1 MASPVYKALRPE
13 RGSVCVI
20 MDSVVSQSLPSNH
33 HSSMHQPSFFHNKS
47 VSVLF
52 TLGLA
57 GSLAGCAASR
67 DAGATTADDRI
78 PPGGGPEMSTATATQ
93 TALAA
98 TSTPTAVT
106 PIAPATNASS
116 TNAIAADTTPKEP
129 PITVPSVAGRTRK
142 DSIALISAI
151 RAGRKSTLWP
161 VKTPPPLPGSILPA
175 RRIVAYYGNP
185 LSKRM
190 GILGELPPDQM
201 LAKFDKEIAAWNKA
215 DPSTPVQPAL
225 HLVTVVAQGA
235 PGRDGKYRLRMA
247 DSLVERVASWAATRN
262 AIVFVDLQVALSTVQ
277 EELPRLIPFLKRPNF
292 HLGLDPEF
300 SMKGGQKPGAK
311 IGTMSAADINYAIDV
326 LAGLV
331 TQYNLP
337 PKVLVV
343 HRFTRPMVT
352 GYKNIKLDPRVQVVI
367 HMDGWGQPWLKYDSY
382 RDYVASEPVQFT
394 GFKIFYKNDTKK
406 GDPIVTPGELLY
418 LHPKPVYIQYQ

>member
-1 MASPVYKALRPE
+1 
-13 RGSVCVI
+13 
-20 MDSVVSQSLPSNH
+20 
-33 HSSMHQPSFFHNKS
+33 MHLSIVRDKS
-47 VSVLF
+47 AGLLF
-52 TLGLA
+52 TLALA
-57 GSLAGCAASR
+57 ASLSGCAASR
-67 DAGATTADDRI
+67 DAGATTADDVV
-78 PPGGGPEMSTATATQ
+78 PPGGPPEMSTATATRN
-93 TALAA
+93 AVA
-98 TSTPTAVT
+98 TSTPAAITPAVGT
-106 PIAPATNASS
+106 ASS
-116 TNAIAADTTPKEP
+116 TDATIAADTMPKEP
-129 PITVPSVAGRTRK
+129 PITVPSVSGRTKK
-142 DSIALISAI
+142 DSIALVSAI

-201 LAKFDKEIAAWNKA
+201 LAKFDKEIAAWAKA

-235 PGRDGKYRLRMA
+235 PGRDGKYRLRMT
-247 DSLVERVASWAATRN
+247 DSLIERVASWAATRN
-262 AIVFVDLQVALSTVQ
+262 AIVFLDLQVALSTVQ
-277 EELPRLIPFLKRPNF
+277 EELPRLIPFLRRPNF

-300 SMKGGQKPGAK
+300 SMKGGEKPGAK
-311 IGTMSAADINYAIDV
+311 IGTMNAADINYAIGV
-326 LAGLV
+326 LANLV
-331 TQYNLP
+331 TQHNLP
-337 PKVLVV
+337 PKVLVI
-343 HRFTRPMVT
+343 HRFTRPMVK
-352 GYKNIKLDPRVQVVI
+352 GYKDIKLDPRVQVVI

-406 GDPIVTPGELLY
+406 GDPVITPGELLH

>member
-1 MASPVYKALRPE
+1 
-13 RGSVCVI
+13 
-20 MDSVVSQSLPSNH
+20 
-33 HSSMHQPSFFHNKS
+33 MHFSIVRYKS
-47 VSVLF
+47 VLCM
-52 TLGLA
+52 LA
-57 GSLAGCAASR
+57 LTGSLAACAASR
-67 DAGATTADDRI
+67 DAGATTADDVT
-78 PPGGGPEMSTATATQ
+78 PPGGPPEMSTATATEN
-93 TALAA
+93 ALAAA
-98 TSTPTAVT
+98 TSTPAAM
-106 PIAPATNASS
+106 PAPTTTASS
-116 TNAIAADTTPKEP
+116 TNATLAADTTPKEP
-129 PITVPSVAGRTRK
+129 PITVPTVAGRTRK
-142 DSIALISAI
+142 DSIALVSAI
-151 RAGRKSTLWP
+151 RAGKKSTLWP

-201 LAKFDKEIAAWNKA
+201 LAKFDKEIAAWAKA

-247 DSLVERVASWAATRN
+247 DTLVERVASWAATRN
-262 AIVFVDLQVALSTVQ
+262 AIVFLDLQVALSTVQ

-300 SMKGGQKPGAK
+300 SMKGGEKPGAK
-311 IGTMSAADINYAIDV
+311 IGTMNAADINYAIGV

-337 PKVLVV
+337 PKVLVI
-343 HRFTRPMVT
+343 HRFTRPMVK
-352 GYKNIKLDPRVQVVI
+352 GYKDIKLDPRVQVVL

-394 GFKIFYKNDTKK
+394 GFKIFYKNDTRK
-406 GDPIVTPGELLY
+406 GDPIITPGELLH

>member
-1 MASPVYKALRPE
+1 
-13 RGSVCVI
+13 
-20 MDSVVSQSLPSNH
+20 
-33 HSSMHQPSFFHNKS
+33 MHLSIVRDKS
-47 VSVLF
+47 AGLLF
-52 TLGLA
+52 TLALA
-57 GSLAGCAASR
+57 ASLSGCAASR
-67 DAGATTADDRI
+67 DAGATTADDVV
-78 PPGGGPEMSTATATQ
+78 PPGGPPEMSTATATRN
-93 TALAA
+93 AVA
-98 TSTPTAVT
+98 TSTPAAITPAVGT
-106 PIAPATNASS
+106 ASS
-116 TNAIAADTTPKEP
+116 TDATIAADTMPKEP
-129 PITVPSVAGRTRK
+129 PITVPSVAGRTKK
-142 DSIALISAI
+142 DSIALVSAI

-201 LAKFDKEIAAWNKA
+201 LAKFDKEIAAWAKA

-235 PGRDGKYRLRMA
+235 PGRDGKYRLRMT
-247 DSLVERVASWAATRN
+247 DSLIERVASWAATRN
-262 AIVFVDLQVALSTVQ
+262 AIVFLDLQVALSTVQ
-277 EELPRLIPFLKRPNF
+277 EELPRLIPFLRRPNF

-300 SMKGGQKPGAK
+300 SMKGGEKPGAK
-311 IGTMSAADINYAIDV
+311 IGTMNAADINYAIGV
-326 LAGLV
+326 LANLV
-331 TQYNLP
+331 TQHNLP
-337 PKVLVV
+337 PKVLVI
-343 HRFTRPMVT
+343 HRFTRPMVK
-352 GYKNIKLDPRVQVVI
+352 GYKDIKLDPRVQVVI

-406 GDPIVTPGELLY
+406 GDPVITPGELLH